1 MKLRVFDNFEHVDCT
16 LSLMSRFLFQNLFSG
31 VLIILLC
38 STGQLSNLKAQGILL
53 LSLVVT
59 VVNLV
64 NLVIL
69 EVGEWRG
76 FLSQTDKDFIEENGF
91 EQHMY
96 TGNTTNT
103 VKSKKQ
109 TYVYEILNSLKNL
122 VKINYRLFFIFCSV
136 FVYNGKYGACHDY
149 IIPCKPAHLLLLATS
164 SREG

>member
-1 MKLRVFDNFEHVDCT
+1 MKLNFIQIKQLQLLVKNYVF
-16 LSLMSRFLFQNLFSG
+16 FLFQNLFSG
-31 VLIILLC
+31 ILIILLC

-91 EQHMY
+91 EHHMY
-96 TGNTTNT
+96 TG
-103 VKSKKQ
+103 
-109 TYVYEILNSLKNL
+109 
-122 VKINYRLFFIFCSV
+122 
-136 FVYNGKYGACHDY
+136 
-149 IIPCKPAHLLLLATS
+149 
-164 SREG
+164 

>member
-1 MKLRVFDNFEHVDCT
+1 M
-16 LSLMSRFLFQNLFSG
+16 
-31 VLIILLC
+31 LC

-59 VVNLV
+59 IVNLV

-96 TGNTTNT
+96 TGNTTKNLKT
-103 VKSKKQ
+103 KQMDMKYYSKK
-109 TYVYEILNSLKNL
+109 
-122 VKINYRLFFIFCSV
+122 
-136 FVYNGKYGACHDY
+136 
-149 IIPCKPAHLLLLATS
+149 S
-164 SREG
+164 S

>member
-1 MKLRVFDNFEHVDCT
+1 MIL
-16 LSLMSRFLFQNLFSG
+16 LSYLEFLKNNYIDIFFVFQNLFSG

-38 STGQLSNLKAQGILL
+38 STGKLSNLKAQGILL

-64 NLVIL
+64 NLVVL

-96 TGNTTNT
+96 TGN
-103 VKSKKQ
+103 
-109 TYVYEILNSLKNL
+109 IFNL
-122 VKINYRLFFIFCSV
+122 
-136 FVYNGKYGACHDY
+136 CH
-149 IIPCKPAHLLLLATS
+149 
-164 SREG
+164 

>member
-1 MKLRVFDNFEHVDCT
+1 MIIITCQKLCFF
-16 LSLMSRFLFQNLFSG
+16 FQNLFSG
-31 VLIILLC
+31 ILIILLC

-91 EQHMY
+91 EHHMY
-96 TGNTTNT
+96 TG
-103 VKSKKQ
+103 
-109 TYVYEILNSLKNL
+109 
-122 VKINYRLFFIFCSV
+122 
-136 FVYNGKYGACHDY
+136 
-149 IIPCKPAHLLLLATS
+149 
-164 SREG
+164 